1 MTASPDRIA
10 TEDDPGIPERAKRG
24 NPDRPDRV
32 PTPGHEGGVRV
43 SDKLLRA
50 ENRRRDTAQGHV
62 EDDTGLVE

>member
-1 MTASPDRIA
+1 MP
-10 TEDDPGIPERAKRG
+10 DDPDSMATRESKDVPERAKRG
-24 NPDRPDRV
+24 NPERPDRV

-43 SDKLLRA
+43 SEKLLRA